1 MAVVADADVDVFAAL
16 FGGEGDV
23 AAAGGVFDGV
33 VQQIGDGLG
42 DKLAVAHDVQPAFDV
57 RCKAVFAFFGH
68 DVVEFGEIVADG
80 AQAFVFEVVFGA
92 AFDLCDVQQ
101 GVEGFEEVFGVFD
114 GVGDDFAQGG
124 RFAVAV
130 QQRDFHAVAHAVERA
145 AQVVRDV
152 VGDLPL
158 AGDERFD
165 AVKHVVQVV
174 GELAHFVGVIGVGG
188 DALGEVAIHD
198 APRGAADARDAV
210 DDGVADEKAA
220 DEGGDEE
227 QAGDVDAVVEHP
239 LEHFALIGGVVG
251 GDEGVAVVG
260 GIDDDDAHD
269 EVDAHVAA
277 GVGRG
282 VDAAEVGD
290 AAVQDDEV
298 GGAGVDGC
306 GRVVVAIGKGQAVA
320 AAGRAFGGD
329 AEGDVRVA
337 GNALDDAKYRGVKAD
352 AGALFKAATQAGGF
366 GKQARVDLF
375 ADFFF
380 GAAVEGVHRDAG
392 DEARCQGKE
401 QGKFE
406 GGSSYRLPPVAQPL
420 SYSRLGHRGCI
431 LRRVRYESEVGRSLC
446 RFCCA
451 GARCGRQ

>member
-1 MAVVADADVDVFAAL
+1 M
-16 FGGEGDV
+16 
-23 AAAGGVFDGV
+23 
-33 VQQIGDGLG
+33 
-42 DKLAVAHDVQPAFDV
+42 
-57 RCKAVFAFFGH
+57 
-68 DVVEFGEIVADG
+68 
-80 AQAFVFEVVFGA
+80 
-92 AFDLCDVQQ
+92 
-101 GVEGFEEVFGVFD
+101 
-114 GVGDDFAQGG
+114 
-124 RFAVAV
+124 
-130 QQRDFHAVAHAVERA
+130 
-145 AQVVRDV
+145 RDV

-158 AGDERFD
+158 AGDEGFD
-165 AVKHVVQVV
+165 AVEHVVQVV
-174 GELAHFVGVIGVGG
+174 GELAHFVGVVGVCG

-198 APRGAADARDAV
+198 APRGTADARDAV

-220 DEGGDEE
+220 NEGGDEE

-239 LEHFALIGGVVG
+239 LEHFALVGGVVG

-320 AAGRAFGGD
+320 A
-329 AEGDVRVA
+329 EH
-337 GNALDDAKYRGVKAD
+337 RGVEAD
-352 AGALFKAATQAGGF
+352 TGAFFEAAAQAGGF
-366 GKQARVDLF
+366 GEEAGVDLF

>member
-1 MAVVADADVDVFAAL
+1 M
-16 FGGEGDV
+16 
-23 AAAGGVFDGV
+23 
-33 VQQIGDGLG
+33 
-42 DKLAVAHDVQPAFDV
+42 
-57 RCKAVFAFFGH
+57 
-68 DVVEFGEIVADG
+68 
-80 AQAFVFEVVFGA
+80 
-92 AFDLCDVQQ
+92 
-101 GVEGFEEVFGVFD
+101 
-114 GVGDDFAQGG
+114 
-124 RFAVAV
+124 
-130 QQRDFHAVAHAVERA
+130 
-145 AQVVRDV
+145 
-152 VGDLPL
+152 
-158 AGDERFD
+158 
-165 AVKHVVQVV
+165 
-174 GELAHFVGVIGVGG
+174 
-188 DALGEVAIHD
+188 
-198 APRGAADARDAV
+198 
-210 DDGVADEKAA
+210 DDGVADEEGANEG
-220 DEGGDEE
+220 DEDEEGGD
-227 QAGDVDAVVEHP
+227 VDGVVEHP
-239 LEHFALIGGVVG
+239 LEHFALVGGVVG

-277 GVGRG
+277 GVGHG

-420 SYSRLGHRGCI
+420 SYSRLGHRDCI
-431 LRRVRYESEVGRSLC
+431 LRRVRYESGVGRSLC

-451 GARCGRQ
+451 DARCGRQ